1 VGRIDRPHGIGGEVL
16 VRMLS
21 NNPDRLVAG
30 ARLVARRDGTDR
42 QVVVTSVRPHQD
54 RWLVSFEGVV
64 GREGSEAVA
73 GSVLLAEPVVD
84 DPDSYWV
91 HDLIGAEVADGDAL
105 IHGVVVQVLE
115 NPASDILELDSGALV
130 PLRFAQ
136 WDPAAPAGV
145 RRLVV
150 DGPEGLLGPV

>member
-1 VGRIDRPHGIGGEVL
+1 MV
-16 VRMLS
+16 S

-30 ARLVARRDGTDR
+30 ARLVARRDASER
-42 QVVVTSVRPHQD
+42 ELVVRAVRAHQD
-54 RWLVSFEGVV
+54 RWLVAFDGVA
-64 GREGSEAVA
+64 GREGAEAVA
-73 GSVLLAEPVVD
+73 GSVLFAEPVAD

-91 HDLIGAEVADGDAL
+91 HDLVGAEVADADGTV
-105 IHGVVVQVLE
+105 HGSVVQVLD
-115 NPASDILELDSGALV
+115 NPASDILELDNGVLV